1 MKHVGCIL
9 GIFFI
14 SAVFFGIVLLEII
27 LLDSNPPQVPDDITI
42 EEWLASFRMS
52 ALTCI
57 GAALVASLLWYGLA
71 QWIFKINNP
80 EDAGKRMIWG
90 LLFLLPIGAV
100 ISGIFSTARAE
111 SGLVLV
117 YLFFLIDSVLCYW
130 IATILFSPSSFKFTP
145 IGAVV
150 FRRW

>member
-27 LLDSNPPQVPDDITI
+27 VLDSSPPQVPDDITI

-52 ALTCI
+52 ALICL
-57 GAALVASLLWYGLA
+57 GSALVASLLWYGLA
-71 QWIFKINNP
+71 QWVFKINNP
-80 EDAGKRMIWG
+80 EAAGKRMIWG

-100 ISGIFSTARAE
+100 ILGIFSTARAE
-111 SGLVLV
+111 SSLVWV

-130 IATILFSPSSFKFTP
+130 IATILFSPLAFKYTP
-145 IGAVV
+145 IGADV